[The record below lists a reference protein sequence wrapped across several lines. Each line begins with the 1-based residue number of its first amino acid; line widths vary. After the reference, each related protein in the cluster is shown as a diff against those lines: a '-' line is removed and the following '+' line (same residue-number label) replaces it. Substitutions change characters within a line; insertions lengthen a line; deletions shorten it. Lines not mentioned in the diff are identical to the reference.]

1 MFIRYP
7 SEAFVD
13 SFWSRVKPEQSN
25 VACLHLLY
33 QEEQV
38 LVCRGC
44 PDLSGREA
52 SWNPE
57 GECWLFSF
65 KRMLKL
71 SPLPCKAAND
81 LHTNHPQE
89 SGGLGKRSDHYHT
102 NLISDQ
108 LRQSPCSI
116 CPATQAWGSIP
127 IHRSLKTASS
137 SRWAFQ
143 ICISTSLLKIILFI
157 YFVWAGTSLLLG
169 LFSGC
174 SEQKL
179 LSGCSAWLLIVVPSL
194 FTEQR
199 LSGCRLSS
207 WGAWALQHRLNSC
220 CAQAWLLCTT
230 WDPPRSGN
238 EPVSPALSGGFFTT
252 ETPGKPCTSTPVC
265 SVHMWE
271 YSTDLKD
278 DMVEEFLSLTVQY

>member
-1 MFIRYP
+1 MFISYP
-7 SEAFVD
+7 SVAFVD

-25 VACLHLLY
+25 LACLHLLY

-38 LVCRGC
+38 PVCRGC

-71 SPLPCKAAND
+71 SSLPCKTANE

-116 CPATQAWGSIP
+116 CPATQAWGWHSNPSQPKDCIQQQMGFP
-127 IHRSLKTASS
+127 NLYIHFSFKNN
-137 SRWAFQ
+137 F
-143 ICISTSLLKIILFI
+143 IYLFI
-157 YFVWAGTSLLLG
+157 LAGLG
-169 LFSGC
+169 LHCYLGFSLVAASRSYSLDAGHGFSLTGLLFLQSRGSQAAGSVAEVPGLWSTGSVVVVHRLGC
-174 SEQKL
+174 FAPRGILPGLGMNRCL
-179 LSGCSAWLLIVVPSL
+179 LPWQVDSLPLSHQGSPVHPRLYAL
-194 FTEQR
+194 FT
-199 LSGCRLSS
+199 C
-207 WGAWALQHRLNSC
+207 
-220 CAQAWLLCTT
+220 
-230 WDPPRSGN
+230 GN
-238 EPVSPALSGGFFTT
+238 
-252 ETPGKPCTSTPVC
+252 
-265 SVHMWE
+265 
-271 YSTDLKD
+271 
-278 DMVEEFLSLTVQY
+278 TVQNLRMIW

>member
-7 SEAFVD
+7 SVAFVD

-25 VACLHLLY
+25 LACLHLLY

-44 PDLSGREA
+44 PDQSGREA

-71 SPLPCKAAND
+71 SPLPCKTANE

-127 IHRSLKTASS
+127 ILRSLKTASS

-157 YFVWAGTSLLLG
+157 YLFCLGWDFIATWAFLWLQRAEATLWMQCMASHCRA
-169 LFSGC
+169 FSFYRA
-174 SEQKL
+174 EAL
-179 LSGCSAWLLIVVPSL
+179 
-194 FTEQR
+194 R
-199 LSGCRLSS
+199 L
-207 WGAWALQHRLNSC
+207 Q
-220 CAQAWLLCTT
+220 AQ
-230 WDPPRSGN
+230 
-238 EPVSPALSGGFFTT
+238 
-252 ETPGKPCTSTPVC
+252 
-265 SVHMWE
+265 
-271 YSTDLKD
+271 
-278 DMVEEFLSLTVQY
+278 